1 MSSRKAL
8 RVTKNQMKQ
17 NKQNRDI
24 RRKANDEDEPSR
36 SLTRQKNSADISYKK
51 QQDNYREV

>member
-1 MSSRKAL
+1 
-8 RVTKNQMKQ
+8 MKQ

-24 RRKANDEDEPSR
+24 RRKDNDEDEPSR